1 MANKE
6 KSTGSEATTTGLTS
20 SNTSRQPTIMERKF
34 MNWHKTPLSESDEN
48 QQLKPNQ
55 FYGKEPYFFYG
66 TLMDPETLMKVLN
79 LKEQPELRQA
89 SIVGYHTKLWGLYP
103 ALFGG
108 PCNAVVQGMVYEIHT
123 PEQVQLLQDY
133 ETERYV
139 KTACRIKLDDG
150 SVVNG
155 RTFMWRQSNRD
166 EVHEGVFDLKS
177 YQMETN
183 HFI

>member
-1 MANKE
+1 MANEEESTASKTAA
-6 KSTGSEATTTGLTS
+6 TGSTS
-20 SNTSRQPTIMERKF
+20 SDTGRPPTIMERRF
-34 MNWHKTPLSESDEN
+34 MNWHKEPLSESDKN
-48 QQLKPNQ
+48 QLLKPNQ

-79 LKEQPELRQA
+79 LKERPELRPA

-103 ALFGG
+103 ALFRG

-123 PEQVQLLQDY
+123 QEQVQLLQDY
-133 ETERYV
+133 ETGRYV

-150 SVVNG
+150 SSVYG
-155 RTFMWRQSNRD
+155 RTFIWGESNRD
-166 EVHEGVFDLKS
+166 EVHEGVFDLKT

-183 HFI
+183 HFT